1 MAGEGFLQRFYDAS
15 VFVRGDDEDFCA
27 WRSYEVVEKTV
38 AKLVE
43 WLYQSSTRLYPEGAQ
58 PTRSHRQGLHLQRP
72 PTSAGPKGCRC
83 SAAGADENSHPRDN
97 ERITLQPW
105 DPKCPAVQLIF
116 WLGEEELVSVD
127 LVPAVQDKMVLS
139 EDWQTNDLAR
149 LSDWWDK
156 ELGNSQERFHQKG
169 EEVGR
174 VGADIVARD
183 GFWSNF
189 VLSVQTVLLWARDI
203 HPETEKWET
212 LESSL
217 KTLLTLLRHCVNG
230 GTLPHYFLRDF
241 NLFNKRYGEGNGF
254 YERLA
259 LQVLNKEEELLEVDP
274 ELFISL
280 RLSKEVSECPG
291 AFSRIEASLW
301 EFKVSHWKAL
311 KELEEEELYK
321 REEEHLGDRSIQAP
335 RGGMVR
341 AAQQFATVDVTS
353 EDYPEFKNG
362 MSEALHLV
370 LILSLAQREKSV
382 GWH

>member
-1 MAGEGFLQRFYDAS
+1 
-15 VFVRGDDEDFCA
+15 
-27 WRSYEVVEKTV
+27 
-38 AKLVE
+38 
-43 WLYQSSTRLYPEGAQ
+43 
-58 PTRSHRQGLHLQRP
+58 
-72 PTSAGPKGCRC
+72 
-83 SAAGADENSHPRDN
+83 
-97 ERITLQPW
+97 
-105 DPKCPAVQLIF
+105 
-116 WLGEEELVSVD
+116 
-127 LVPAVQDKMVLS
+127 
-139 EDWQTNDLAR
+139 
-149 LSDWWDK
+149 
-156 ELGNSQERFHQKG
+156 
-169 EEVGR
+169 
-174 VGADIVARD
+174 
-183 GFWSNF
+183 
-189 VLSVQTVLLWARDI
+189 TVLLWARDI

-321 REEEHLGDRSIQAP
+321 REEEHLGDRSSVVPSSMAAEQGAP
-335 RGGMVR
+335 AFRRCYCGAESKRETIPPVPREGRGACEG
-341 AAQQFATVDVTS
+341 
-353 EDYPEFKNG
+353 
-362 MSEALHLV
+362 L
-370 LILSLAQREKSV
+370 
-382 GWH
+382 